1 MMHCFCCFC
10 MTNKNSPIL
19 YNLAINV
26 FLIYPGIHKP
36 VGFFES
42 VSLQKQMMKCSKN
55 GKCFLAEHKM
65 IQMDNE
71 NVLSFQHCCT
81 LVSQNVFCCLLFKE
95 HFSFF
100 FYKLL
105 V

>member
-26 FLIYPGIHKP
+26 FLIDPGIHKP

-100 FYKLL
+100 YKLL